1 MEKKIT
7 LEISV
12 LGSIHLMK
20 LLFRALISRKVTVVC
35 VDAAHY
41 DLNLWDDNKAQK
53 LAPPAILCP

>member
-1 MEKKIT
+1 M

-12 LGSIHLMK
+12 LGRIHLMK